1 VPGPRLVVVFFV
13 YGLAFFA
20 MGLAIALEARRKTE
34 LQLVW
39 VLKYLAAYGLL
50 HAAVEWLDMWL
61 LLPGSTGGV
70 APAVLRVVRLGL
82 FVASTVML
90 AVFGTALIAALAP
103 RWKVVR
109 WIPLGL
115 LVIWLAYW
123 AVGPHLNPLATARWT
138 PTDPSCLRCHEI
150 TAPTEAPPRVAP
162 WVPSTAVGDIWVR
175 YLIYLPAS
183 AFAVAAL
190 WLQGRRF
197 ASSGYLR
204 IARDCRWMG
213 AAFAANGIV
222 AGLVVPPAGFGL
234 AAILNYDSFLSV
246 VGVPPQV
253 FRAALAVAIAV
264 FGVRILRVFDIEY
277 ARRLADAQEGKLRAQ
292 EEALEIARRSASELE
307 AKVRDRT
314 EELFEQVR
322 RLAILE
328 ERDRL
333 AREMHD
339 SLGQVLGFVNLKTKV
354 AEDLISRGRA
364 ADAGE
369 ELAQM
374 RSAVQD
380 AYEEVRQAI
389 LSLRTT
395 PHGQG
400 LVASLRE
407 YAGRLREQT
416 GLDVR
421 VDSSDGLDLAPALEA
436 QVVRIVQEA
445 LTNVRK
451 HAAARSVTVRFAR
464 RGRDVLVTIRDDGR
478 GFDVAA
484 VEAAKS
490 MHFGLLTMRERA
502 ESIGGILT
510 VRSAPGQGTVV
521 ELEIPGGEREGRSG
535 DGTHPRPAG

>member
-1 VPGPRLVVVFFV
+1 MPGSRLVVVFFV

-34 LQLVW
+34 LRLVW

-61 LLPGSTGGV
+61 LLPGAPAF

-103 RWKVVR
+103 RWRAVR

-123 AVGPHLNPLATARWT
+123 AVGPHLNPLTTAQWT

-150 TAPTEAPPRVAP
+150 TAPSEAAPPVAT

-183 AFAVAAL
+183 AFAAAAL

-197 ASSGYLR
+197 AASGYLR

-222 AGLVVPPAGFGL
+222 AGLIVPPAGFGL

-246 VGVPPQV
+246 AGFPPQIV
-253 FRAALAVAIAV
+253 RAALAVIIAV

-277 ARRLADAQEGKLRAQ
+277 AGRLQEAQEGKLRAQ
-292 EEALEIARRSASELE
+292 EEALDVARRSAEELE

-314 EELFEQVR
+314 VELFEQVR

-354 AEDLISRGRA
+354 AQDMITRGRTR
-364 ADAGE
+364 DAGE

-389 LSLRTT
+389 LSLRTA
-395 PHGQG
+395 PGGQG
-400 LVASLRE
+400 LVPSLRE

-421 VDSSDGLDLAPALEA
+421 VESFDGLDLAPAAEA
-436 QVVRIVQEA
+436 QVIRIVQEA

-451 HAAARSVTVRFAR
+451 HAAARTVTVRFAR
-464 RGRDVLVTIRDDGR
+464 AGREVIVTVTDDGR

-502 ESIGGILT
+502 ESIGGIVT
-510 VRSAPGQGTVV
+510 VRSGLGQGTTV
-521 ELEIPGGEREGRSG
+521 ELHIPGGEREGRSG
-535 DGTHPRPAG
+535 DGTDPRPAR

>member
-1 VPGPRLVVVFFV
+1 MPGSRLVVVFFV

-34 LQLVW
+34 LRLVW

-61 LLPGSTGGV
+61 LLPGT
-70 APAVLRVVRLGL
+70 AAVPSALLRVVRLGL
-82 FVASTVML
+82 FVASTVAL

-103 RWKVVR
+103 RWRAVR
-109 WIPLGL
+109 WVPLGL
-115 LVIWLAYW
+115 LLIWLAYW
-123 AVGPHLNPLATARWT
+123 AVGPHLNPLTTARWT

-150 TAPTEAPPRVAP
+150 AAPTEASPRAAP

-183 AFAVAAL
+183 AFAAAAL
-190 WLQGRRF
+190 ALQGRRF

-213 AAFAANGIV
+213 VAFAANGIV
-222 AGLVVPPAGFGL
+222 AGVVVPPAGFGL
-234 AAILNYDSFLSV
+234 AAILNYDSFLSI

-253 FRAALAVAIAV
+253 VRAVLAVVIAV

-277 ARRLADAQEGKLRAQ
+277 ARRLAEAQEGKLRAQ
-292 EEALEIARRSASELE
+292 AEALEVARRAAEELE

-354 AEDLISRGRA
+354 AQDMITRGRA
-364 ADAGE
+364 RDAGE

-400 LVASLRE
+400 LVPSLRE
-407 YAGRLREQT
+407 YAGRLRDQT

-421 VDSSDGLDLAPALEA
+421 VESSDGLDLAPAVEA
-436 QVVRIVQEA
+436 QVIRIVQEA

-451 HAAARSVTVRFAR
+451 HAAARSVTVRFTR
-464 RGRDVLVTIRDDGR
+464 TGREVSVTITDDGR

-502 ESIGGILT
+502 ESIGGVLT
-510 VRSAPGQGTVV
+510 VRSGVGQGTTV
-521 ELEIPGGEREGRSG
+521 ELRIPGGEREGRSG
-535 DGTHPRPAG
+535 DGTDPRPPG